1 MASSL
6 SNLIDNLTEGIHK
19 IKCRECGCSLEYES
33 VWNNLI
39 KYKCLTCNKN
49 YSNKLDEE
57 LRKKFKK
64 TFKFFKNNINKFI
77 LLLSK
82 KEFLTNK
89 WMIGESL
96 IKQYYPKKKKEF
108 HSNLNLEDITDA
120 D

>member
-39 KYKCLTCNKN
+39 KY
-49 YSNKLDEE
+49 KLDEE

-96 IKQYYPKKKKEF
+96 IKQYYPKKKKN
-108 HSNLNLEDITDA
+108 SIAT
-120 D
+120 